1 MGYPT
6 QKPLKLLD
14 RIIKASSKP
23 DDLILNPFCGC
34 GTAVDAA
41 NRLGRRW
48 AGIDISSFAI
58 DLICGKRLKDRTIPV
73 KGIPFRSRA
82 ASEAVANT
90 GRIRVAGYPYRR
102 TQLWPISDY
111 FDERLPA
118 MPIMADPYSGK
129 PLEQGSLF

>member
-90 GRIRVAGYPYRR
+90 GRIRVGRLSLPADTALADLRLFRR
-102 TQLWPISDY
+102 TVASH
-111 FDERLPA
+111 
-118 MPIMADPYSGK
+118 ADHG
-129 PLEQGSLF
+129 